1 MMPRRPRLCCA
12 ALLAI
17 ASEML
22 CVPAARADEV
32 EACKVAAEQAEA
44 LRADAKLVAARST
57 LLACARE
64 GCPPVL
70 REACTRMFTEI
81 EQILP
86 SVIVRARDARGR
98 DVIGVRVLVDGS
110 TLLESLTG
118 RAVPLDPGPHRIRY
132 VVAGAPPVE
141 EEVLIA
147 EGDRQRSLVVT
158 FRVPLQSDGSAEP
171 DASAPAPPD
180 TTHTSSPSTAPIW
193 IAGGVGAI
201 GLAAFT
207 YLHLS
212 AWGDYH
218 DLVST
223 CGVTGCDPEEVDAV
237 RTKLIVADVS
247 LGVGVTA
254 IGVGVVLALLR
265 WRSPS
270 DPPTASGFGAFA
282 TASPGGASGLVR
294 GTF

>member
-1 MMPRRPRLCCA
+1 
-12 ALLAI
+12 
-17 ASEML
+17 
-22 CVPAARADEV
+22 VAARA
-32 EACKVAAEQAEA
+32 
-44 LRADAKLVAARST
+44 T

-86 SVIVRARDARGR
+86 SVIVRARDRRGR
-98 DVIGVRVLVDGS
+98 DVIGVRVLVDGT

-132 VVAGAPPVE
+132 VVAGASPVE

-147 EGDRQRSLVVT
+147 EGDRQRSLLVT

-171 DASAPAPPD
+171 EASALPAPDASD
-180 TTHTSSPSTAPIW
+180 TRSPSTAPIW
-193 IAGGVGAI
+193 IAAGVGAI
-201 GLAAFT
+201 GLATFT
-207 YLHLS
+207 FLHLS

-218 DLVST
+218 ELEET
-223 CGVTGCDPEEVDAV
+223 CGPTGCDPEEVDAV

-265 WRSPS
+265 FRSSS
-270 DPPTASGFGAFA
+270 DRPTANGFGAFA
-282 TASPGGASGLVR
+282 TASPRGASGLVR